1 MQKAFDKCPQK
12 RLTLVG
18 KPSARHL
25 EETKDMVM
33 PELVEADFR
42 TTADDMEWW
51 G

>member
-1 MQKAFDKCPQK
+1 MPWHQHT
-12 RLTLVG
+12 LTL
-18 KPSARHL
+18 PSRPRGFHL
-25 EETKDMVM
+25 ITHLVERAV